1 MVNNN
6 WLWQTTNH
14 PKASLPPITK
24 EQENLF
30 AKTTQKM
37 ADRQNLENS
46 ANQASIDSLEVLK
59 KIEMNTAY
67 LKDIVEL
74 LDTSNEHQK
83 ELSDMV
89 HIILN
94 IAKAPDK
101 EEAQTRYRSVMQ
113 KIGDFATIS
122 SSALNV
128 VKLSSLA
135 ATVLQFFLQSH

>member
-6 WLWQTTNH
+6 WLWQTSNH

-37 ADRQNLENS
+37 ADRQNLEDS

-89 HIILN
+89 HSILS
-94 IAKAPDK
+94 IAKSPDK